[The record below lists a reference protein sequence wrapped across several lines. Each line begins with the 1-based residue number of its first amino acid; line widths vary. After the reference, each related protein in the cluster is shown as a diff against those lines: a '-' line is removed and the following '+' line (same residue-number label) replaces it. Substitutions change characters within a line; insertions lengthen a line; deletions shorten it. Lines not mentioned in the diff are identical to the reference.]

1 VDLANKV
8 SQGLLVLLET
18 EDPLVFL
25 VQQDQLALGVLQGHR
40 EKEVTRESLAKK
52 AQQDL
57 KDSLDHLVAQDQEE
71 SEERRAQVANLVL
84 LALQGVPE
92 TRDLLVWLVLWDLLV
107 APVFLVHQVKRDLL
121 DLLVLEVNEAMEVLL
136 ESLDPLV

>member
-1 VDLANKV
+1 MDLANKV

-92 TRDLLVWLVLWDLLV
+92 TRDLLAWLVLWDLLV

>member
-92 TRDLLVWLVLWDLLV
+92 TRDLLAWLVLWDLLV